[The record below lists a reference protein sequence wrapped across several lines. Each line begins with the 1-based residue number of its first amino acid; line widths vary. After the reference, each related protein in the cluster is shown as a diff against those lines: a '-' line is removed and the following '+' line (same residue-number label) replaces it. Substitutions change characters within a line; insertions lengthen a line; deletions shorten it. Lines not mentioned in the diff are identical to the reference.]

1 MQYFLPHILV
11 INVLL
16 FKSNMDIFFLNIC
29 KFIHT
34 NVELNPSSLSL
45 TEILKNCYTL
55 WESITSS
62 NEEGNKML
70 SHLGKQKQLRQNI
83 TFMSNV
89 FKN

>member
-1 MQYFLPHILV
+1 
-11 INVLL
+11 
-16 FKSNMDIFFLNIC
+16 MDIFFLNIC

-34 NVELNPSSLSL
+34 YVELNPSSLSL

-62 NEEGNKML
+62 NLDGNEML
-70 SHLGKQKQLRQNI
+70 SHLGKQKQPRQNI

-89 FKN
+89 FKKW

>member
-1 MQYFLPHILV
+1 M
-11 INVLL
+11 
-16 FKSNMDIFFLNIC
+16 
-29 KFIHT
+29 
-34 NVELNPSSLSL
+34 ELNPSSLSL

-89 FKN
+89 FKK